1 MLLVAAVSVSI
12 IFVAWPNITLY
23 VLQTRG
29 LNIIVESGTRC
40 LQLIVCL
47 EIVKPYAACYFCQ
60 YKK

>member
-29 LNIIVESGTRC
+29 LNLIVESGTRC

-47 EIVKPYAACYFCQ
+47 EIVKPYAVGYFANT
-60 YKK
+60 